1 MPIVVE
7 HCTLFSSLLEDG
19 LFILFFFFFFFPASL
34 MLRYDEQ
41 GSEAADKC
49 SFLYGYG
56 WLTKEKRA
64 YNLMGHHKTTF
75 LVQAMLD
82 WKKNTC
88 VQ

>member
-1 MPIVVE
+1 
-7 HCTLFSSLLEDG
+7 
-19 LFILFFFFFFFPASL
+19 